1 MKCHVQQKHT
11 RGIATGDWKCS
22 KCAHSWNVKL
32 FGAYFW
38 QTSTYVSYVRVY
50 TSCTVA
56 GLIDDWCM
64 EWLQAEDLNVLT
76 NGLDRV
82 VQSATRAIGELTF
95 EDDEDDQ
102 FYSKDLPSHACSY
115 CGIHDPACVV
125 LCTTTRKW
133 FCNGRGSTSG
143 SHIVNHLVTIITA
156 AAYKLQ

>member
-1 MKCHVQQKHT
+1 M
-11 RGIATGDWKCS
+11 
-22 KCAHSWNVKL
+22 
-32 FGAYFW
+32 
-38 QTSTYVSYVRVY
+38 
-50 TSCTVA
+50 
-56 GLIDDWCM
+56 
-64 EWLQAEDLNVLT
+64 LT

-102 FYSKDLPSHACSY
+102 FYSKDLPSHACAY

-143 SHIVNHLVTIITA
+143 SHIVNHLVLALSSSFENLTFCLFLCLLLT
-156 AAYKLQ
+156 